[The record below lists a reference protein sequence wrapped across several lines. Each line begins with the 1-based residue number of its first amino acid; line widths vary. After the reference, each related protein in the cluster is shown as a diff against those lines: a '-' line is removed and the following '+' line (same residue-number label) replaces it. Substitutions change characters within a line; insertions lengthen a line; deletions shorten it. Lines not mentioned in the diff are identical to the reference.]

1 MINKLHIVL
10 FVYTVTYSVVI
21 VVFFARCESVPTV
34 YLMESYLVME
44 QFESK
49 AHPFSSFCFFFFFS
63 PYSLENKFA
72 VLST

>member
-1 MINKLHIVL
+1 MINKLHVVL
-10 FVYTVTYSVVI
+10 FVYTVTYCIVI
-21 VVFFARCESVPTV
+21 VVFLARCESVPPV

-49 AHPFSSFCFFFFFS
+49 AHPFSSF
-63 PYSLENKFA
+63 PPHPDSLENKFA